1 MKITGIIAEYN
12 PFHNGHEYHLQQTR
26 ERLGSD
32 YIIVVMSGNYVQR
45 GAPTIIDKYSRCE
58 MALKAGADL
67 VLELPTCFATAS
79 AEYFAYGGVAI
90 LDKLNIVDDLCFGTE
105 SLDSVDVDAS
115 VEGARAAAQNITG
128 QFGKI
133 ADLLVDEPE
142 EFKDVL
148 RQGLKEGLSHAAARS
163 RAVGEILG
171 EEYVTV
177 METSNNILGV
187 EYMKALRKLGS
198 KIQPAPIARRLNA
211 HNDMT
216 IMEGFSSATA
226 IRNAIYNKYDMN
238 ALSSTIPSYSLDIL
252 MDRYLDSFPIFRDD
266 FSLVLGAELL
276 KAKESSDLTKFF
288 GVSEDLANRI
298 LNLKNDFQTFI
309 QFREDLATKNITK
322 ATVSRALMHIALG
335 ITDADMRELYNVDAI
350 KHVQVLGFRKASAD
364 VFGEIKR
371 NSDIRLVSKLA
382 DIMREGGQQDKMLV
396 QNINADEMYRMVAMN
411 KYKSNLKNPYTQEIV
426 TI

>member
-12 PFHNGHEYHLQQTR
+12 PFHNGHEYHLEQTR
-26 ERLGSD
+26 KRLGSD
-32 YIIVVMSGNYVQR
+32 YIVVVMSGNYVQR
-45 GAPTIIDKYSRCE
+45 GAPTIIDKYSRAE

-90 LDKLNIVDDLCFGTE
+90 LDKLHMIDDLCFGTE
-105 SLDSVDVDAS
+105 SLDAVDVS
-115 VEGARAAAQNITG
+115 EGNEGIKVAVQNITG

-142 EFKDVL
+142 EFKNIL
-148 RQGLKEGLSHAAARS
+148 RAGLKEGLSHAAARS
-163 RAVGEILG
+163 KAVGEILG

-187 EYMKALRKLGS
+187 EYMKALRKLES
-198 KIQPAPIARRLNA
+198 KIKPAPIARRLNA
-211 HNDMT
+211 HNDMS

-238 ALSSTIPSYSLDIL
+238 ALSSTIPQYSLDIL

-266 FSLVLGAELL
+266 FSLILGSELL
-276 KAKESSDLTKFF
+276 KAKETSDLTRFF
-288 GVSEDLANRI
+288 GISEDLANRI
-298 LNLKNDFQTFI
+298 LNLKNDFQTFV
-309 QFREDLATKNITK
+309 QFREDLATKSITK

-335 ITDADMRELYNVDAI
+335 ITDEDMRQLYDADAI
-350 KHVQVLGFRKASAD
+350 KHVQVLGFRKDSEEI
-364 VFGEIKR
+364 FSEIKR
-371 NSDIRLVSKLA
+371 NSDIQLVSKLA
-382 DIMREGGQQDKMLV
+382 DVMRGGGQKDKMLL
-396 QNINADEMYRMVAMN
+396 QNVNADEMYRMVAMN

-426 TI
+426 II